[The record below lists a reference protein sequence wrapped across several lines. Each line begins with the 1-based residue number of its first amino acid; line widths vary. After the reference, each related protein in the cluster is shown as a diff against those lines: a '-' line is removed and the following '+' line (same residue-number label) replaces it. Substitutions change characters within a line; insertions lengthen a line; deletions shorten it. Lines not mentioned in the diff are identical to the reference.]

1 MVPTEYCGS
10 GTDDLRWD
18 SRLHTS
24 SASYLAV
31 AVVSVSVA
39 FHRPRVRSR
48 GSIAVPRT
56 VAAVLYAGVMMR
68 YALAMP
74 LYALSE
80 SSVRQWSVIS
90 VVARVAFM
98 GEPVELNS

>member
-1 MVPTEYCGS
+1 
-10 GTDDLRWD
+10 
-18 SRLHTS
+18 
-24 SASYLAV
+24 
-31 AVVSVSVA
+31 
-39 FHRPRVRSR
+39 
-48 GSIAVPRT
+48 
-56 VAAVLYAGVMMR
+56 
-68 YALAMP
+68 LAMP